1 MALALFLCI
10 QVGCR
15 APEQAATV
23 QPTLPVDALPATA
36 TVPSLPLRTGPP
48 TVAPTR
54 PRATSTLVPLVTRT
68 RAPTITP
75 APTRVPG
82 SLRCTTVQPA
92 GTEGPVWDIEV
103 APDGTVWVVTFR
115 GLARLHPV
123 RKEWIAVTVEVD
135 PEAHVGV
142 DPGAEEGEDRVID
155 QFRTVTAGSDGSVW
169 LATRFGDGVFA
180 WDGTLWTQLTSDD
193 GLISDWVNEV
203 SPGPDG
209 TVWFATRE
217 GVSRWDAEAGTWTQY
232 SGPGWLH
239 DDLVH
244 RVLFTPD
251 GSIWFAHD
259 RALTRW
265 RPTEREGGSDLWE
278 VTSLDGPFAVRKALT
293 SADGRLW
300 LAQLFYDPGTDEW
313 TDTVYRDIHVQGL
326 AVDGEGGLWIARSD
340 GALYIPEPA
349 SSGPRD
355 WFHLGQAQGLGGDS
369 VTAIAVERDDLVW
382 FGTEQGVTKCT
393 IEGLR

>member
-1 MALALFLCI
+1 M
-10 QVGCR
+10 
-15 APEQAATV
+15 
-23 QPTLPVDALPATA
+23 TA
-36 TVPSLPLRTGPP
+36 TIRP
-48 TVAPTR
+48 TAAPTR
-54 PRATSTLVPLVTRT
+54 PRSTPTLVPLVTRT

-82 SLRCTTVQPA
+82 AVRCTTDQPA

-103 APDGTVWVVTFR
+103 APDGAVWVVTFH
-115 GLARLHPV
+115 GLARLHPA
-123 RKEWIAVTVEVD
+123 RKEWIAVTVQSES
-135 PEAHVGV
+135 EANT
-142 DPGAEEGEDRVID
+142 GEDHEVD
-155 QFRTVTAGSDGSVW
+155 QFRSVTAGPGGSVW
-169 LATRFGDGVFA
+169 LASRFGEGVFY
-180 WDGTLWTQLTSDD
+180 WDGELWTQLTSDD
-193 GLISDWVNEV
+193 GLLSDWVNEV
-203 SPGPDG
+203 SLGPDG
-209 TVWFATRE
+209 SVWFATRE
-217 GVSRWDAEAGTWTQY
+217 GVSRWDGAEGTWTHY

-259 RALTRW
+259 RALTHW
-265 RPTEREGGSDLWE
+265 RPTDLDGGADLWE
-278 VTSLDGPFAVRKALT
+278 VTSMDGPLAVRKALT

-313 TDTVYRDIHVQGL
+313 TDTVYREIHVQGL
-326 AVDGEGGLWIARSD
+326 AVDGDGGLWIARSD
-340 GALYIPEPA
+340 GAIYIPEPA

-355 WFHLGQAQGLGGDS
+355 WFHLGQAQGLGGDN

-382 FGTEQGVTKCT
+382 FGTEQGVTRCT